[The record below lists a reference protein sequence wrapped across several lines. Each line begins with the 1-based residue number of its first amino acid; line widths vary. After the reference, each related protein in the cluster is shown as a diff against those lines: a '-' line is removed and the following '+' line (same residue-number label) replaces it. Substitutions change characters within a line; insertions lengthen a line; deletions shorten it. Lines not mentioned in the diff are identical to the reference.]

1 MSARHRGGE
10 VVGRVDDLAPV
21 EAGAVLFLRM
31 WGSSDAAQ
39 EARDMRLMREVD
51 AGSRA
56 LETLERI
63 CTLCAQHGRRPLMRH
78 SLGCNCLGADE
89 NFFAQMIGAAADGVR
104 EDAMMLATLIVRP
117 DFAPALAALS
127 EEFGLALKTMSG
139 PVTTGDRVLH

>member
-31 WGSSDAAQ
+31 WGRNDRAQ
-39 EARDMRLMREVD
+39 EARDLRLMREVD

-63 CTLCAQHGRRPLMRH
+63 CALCAQHGRRPLMRH

-139 PVTTGDRVLH
+139 PVTTGERVLH

>member
-21 EAGAVLFLRM
+21 EAGAVMFLRM
-31 WGSSDAAQ
+31 RGSSAREQ

-51 AGSRA
+51 ASARA
-56 LETLERI
+56 LETLGRI
-63 CTLCAQHGRRPLMRH
+63 CSLCAQHGRRPLMRH
-78 SLGCNCLGADE
+78 SLGCDCLGADE
-89 NFFAQMIGAAADGVR
+89 NFFAQMVGAAADGGR

-127 EEFGLALKTMSG
+127 EEFGLTLKAMSG
-139 PVTTGDRVLH
+139 PVTRRDRVLH

>member
-1 MSARHRGGE
+1 MSGRHRGGE

-21 EAGAVLFLRM
+21 EAGAVLFLRLC
-31 WGSSDAAQ
+31 GSNDRDEEPSDL
-39 EARDMRLMREVD
+39 RLMREVD

-63 CTLCAQHGRRPLMRH
+63 CSLCAQHGRRPLMRH

-89 NFFAQMIGAAADGVR
+89 NFFAQMIGAAADGGR

-139 PVTTGDRVLH
+139 PITTRDRVLH